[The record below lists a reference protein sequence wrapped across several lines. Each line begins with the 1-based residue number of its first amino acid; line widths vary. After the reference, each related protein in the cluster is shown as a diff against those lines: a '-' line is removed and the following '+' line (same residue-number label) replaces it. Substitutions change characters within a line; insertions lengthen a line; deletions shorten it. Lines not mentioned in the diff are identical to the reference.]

1 MEKQQQGTTRYGRSQ
16 SVSFISI
23 RKWEYENK
31 FYTLEMGLYDDD
43 DIFLMADFKT
53 FLRECNQRNSEMKNL
68 RGKSKDVICG

>member
-1 MEKQQQGTTRYGRSQ
+1 
-16 SVSFISI
+16 
-23 RKWEYENK
+23 
-31 FYTLEMGLYDDD
+31 MGLYDDD